1 MLFLVLPIRVLKKLM
16 QDTASLVEEVE
27 KTQVVAKPKP
37 VHKVKEYKYKAP
49 KKNEFTVEKV
59 GEHEFVVKGES
70 LERLVEMT
78 NLDHHDGVV
87 RLARKLMHLG
97 IDEALRKK
105 KEPLMVMMWQL
116 VILILNLCNNF
127 REV

>member
-1 MLFLVLPIRVLKKLM
+1 
-16 QDTASLVEEVE
+16 
-27 KTQVVAKPKP
+27 
-37 VHKVKEYKYKAP
+37 P

-97 IDEALRKK
+97 VDEALRKK
-105 KEPLMVMMWQL
+105 GAVDGDD
-116 VILILNLCNNF
+116 VAIGDFNF
-127 REV
+127 EFVQ